1 MRACPRRRSGMNGVE
16 EVLEKQLRNASQP
29 QEPRDPHHD
38 DDDDEESVKRMK
50 ELPRQWCDRRLAQ
63 GVNILHFAT
72 EDGRFNEEQYKVAC
86 STLKNMYSMMRC
98 NFPEVI
104 KERAEKRERWS
115 DGKPVEYHPGED
127 VFEGHYNYF
136 SSASTWAV
144 FAAQHAFY
152 KTNGYEYHTGSEDA
166 SNEWSCEGLRSY
178 FERYSGREFTI
189 HLKGEE
195 WAHTQTTMVG
205 ASALRGAHRRM
216 LKDHLDE
223 RDRVVR
229 VWKFGPAL
237 VQKAKTFAYVFR
249 ISHRGEPFCDHIEM
263 TIPPTWTERANTP
276 RGRAEDEAGGRHSRK
291 LEKQRDKQL
300 REEERKRKS
309 PLSRRSD
316 ASQSPKP
323 VVVVTRRVDSV
334 NEKRRAA
341 DAERAQKRRFDDEL
355 TQEMESFDKHRSL
368 CRIRST
374 SLDNQKLVDY
384 IDSLAR
390 AERVRRERAAW
401 IEKDYK
407 LEMEVYAA
415 KKKQYD
421 TACAVFDE
429 YDKAI
434 AELEEFK
441 EEVDAQC
448 KFTESLL
455 ETDEEEK
462 EKEEEFRRYYPNAG
476 EWIEER
482 LDALPPDD
490 RALVV
495 SPESEDLSELD
506 AQRRKDLLRECRHP
520 VRSDMIGRQKPGY
533 FDALPDDVK
542 TRYFASPPPRPSP
555 HLRVREPAEP
565 TKRTDIPFSK
575 LASESAGMPGEAED
589 YRCVLGVSEDDVDVI
604 EFKNVME
611 GADEPS
617 ALDKWVL
624 HLLSA
629 EHTKALL
636 ASSRSKVKSGNHTNQ
651 SKFERE
657 RQTRHSKAFAEIKAW
672 KELHARYR
680 EEQREGSQAEMTR
693 LERERKEQER
703 KRALDERERWEEYY
717 ERFCAAQR
725 KATETN
731 TVQYIAVSP
740 EPLDPNCGPY
750 EAIAPL
756 PLEAIDKYGRD
767 LRNRVLK
774 KRHVFLN
781 VRGYSRKRDKKE
793 WADFLEQERKKP
805 LMSRRLLSST
815 TKRPDGSE
823 EAKPDYETV
832 VYTKV
837 VKRTEHGT
845 VSLMIATDWPVL
857 KAGEQDAQIR
867 VAKKR
872 DKYHAARR
880 MRQKKA
886 LSRALK

>member
-1 MRACPRRRSGMNGVE
+1 MNGVE
-16 EVLEKQLRNASQP
+16 EVLERQRWNASQSR
-29 QEPRDPHHD
+29 EPR
-38 DDDDEESVKRMK
+38 DDDDEESAVRMK

-63 GVNILHFAT
+63 GVNILHFAMK
-72 EDGRFNEEQYKVAC
+72 DGRFNEEQYKVAC
-86 STLKNMYSMMRC
+86 NTLWKMYTMMSC

-104 KERAEKRERWS
+104 KERAERGERWA
-115 DGKPVEYHPGED
+115 DGTRVKYHPGED
-127 VFEGHYNYF
+127 AFEGHYNYF

-152 KTNGYEYHTGSEDA
+152 KTNGYQYHTGSQDA

-178 FERYSGREFTI
+178 FERYSGREFTE
-189 HLKGEE
+189 HVGGEE
-195 WAHTQTTMVG
+195 GAHTQTTMVG
-205 ASALRGAHRRM
+205 ASALRGAHKRM
-216 LKDHLDE
+216 LKDQFDE

-237 VQKAKTFAYVFR
+237 EQKAKTFAYVFR
-249 ISHRGEPFCDHIEM
+249 ISHRGEPFCDRIEM
-263 TIPPTWTERANTP
+263 TIPPTWTKRANTP
-276 RGRAEDEAGGRHSRK
+276 RGRAEKKR
-291 LEKQRDKQL
+291 LESFWANNKKKS
-300 REEERKRKS
+300 EERREKEDVLRAS
-309 PLSRRSD
+309 AVSRRSND
-316 ASQSPKP
+316 SQSPKP
-323 VVVVTRRVDSV
+323 ALVLRSRVDSLD
-334 NEKRRAA
+334 EKRRAA
-341 DAERAQKRRFDDEL
+341 DAERAQKAQFDNEL
-355 TQEMESFDKHRSL
+355 KQEMASFDEHGSL
-368 CRIRST
+368 CHIRST

-415 KKKQYD
+415 KKEQYD

-429 YDKAI
+429 YDKAV

-441 EEVDAQC
+441 EEVDGQC
-448 KFTESLL
+448 KFTESLG

-482 LDALPPDD
+482 LNALPPDD

-520 VRSDMIGRQKPGY
+520 VRSDMIGKQKPGC

-542 TRYFASPPPRPSP
+542 ARYFASPPPRPSP

-565 TKRTDIPFSK
+565 TKRSDTPFPK

-589 YRCVLGVSEDDVDVI
+589 YRCVLGVSEDDVDEI
-604 EFKNVME
+604 EFKNGME

-636 ASSRSKVKSGNHTNQ
+636 ASSRSKIKSGNHTNQ

-672 KELHARYR
+672 EELHARYR
-680 EEQREGSQAEMTR
+680 EEQREGSRAEMTR

-703 KRALDERERWEEYY
+703 KRALDEKERWNEYF

-837 VKRTEHGT
+837 VKRTERGT

-857 KAGEQDAQIR
+857 KAGEQDEQIR

-872 DKYHAARR
+872 DKYHAARI
-880 MRQKKA
+880 MRQRKA
-886 LSRALK
+886 LSRAPK

>member
-1 MRACPRRRSGMNGVE
+1 MDEVIELQRR
-16 EVLEKQLRNASQP
+16 QASQS
-29 QEPRDPHHD
+29 QESRDLYD
-38 DDDDEESVKRMK
+38 DDDNEESVERMK
-50 ELPRQWCDRRLAQ
+50 EPPHKWCDRRLAQ
-63 GVNILHFAT
+63 AVNILHFAMQ
-72 EDGRFNEEQYKVAC
+72 DGRFNVDQYQVAC
-86 STLKNMYSMMRC
+86 STLKVMYSMMRC

-104 KERAEKRERWS
+104 RDRAAKGERWAN
-115 DGKPVEYHPGED
+115 GEPVVYDPNED
-127 VFEGHYNYF
+127 VFEGHYNHF

-152 KTNGYEYHTGSEDA
+152 KTNGNRYHTDSEQASED
-166 SNEWSCEGLRSY
+166 WSCNGLRSY
-178 FERYSGREFTI
+178 FEQYSGREFTE
-189 HLKGEE
+189 HVGGEE
-195 WAHTQTTMVG
+195 GEHELTTRVG
-205 ASALRGAHRRM
+205 ASALRGAHKRV
-216 LKDHLDE
+216 LKDRLDE

-237 VQKAKTFAYVFR
+237 VEKAKTFAYVFR
-249 ISHRGEPFCDHIEM
+249 ISHKGEPFCSLIEAVM
-263 TIPPTWTERANTP
+263 RPTWTRRASTP
-276 RGRAEDEAGGRHSRK
+276 RSRTEKKTLERHFRN
-291 LEKQRDKQL
+291 LEKQREKRL
-300 REEERKRKS
+300 RDEERRRNSALS
-309 PLSRRSD
+309 PQQ
-316 ASQSPKP
+316 AAPQSPAI
-323 VVVVTRRVDSV
+323 VVTSRVDSKA
-334 NEKRRAA
+334 EKRRAA
-341 DAERAQKRRFDDEL
+341 DAERAQKRRFADEL
-355 TQEMESFDKHRSL
+355 EQEMASFKEHDSL
-368 CRIRST
+368 CHIRST

-390 AERVRRERAAW
+390 AERVSRERAAW
-401 IEKDYK
+401 IDKDYE

-415 KKKQYD
+415 KKEQYD
-421 TACAVFDE
+421 TSCAVFDD
-429 YDKAI
+429 YDKAV

-441 EEVDAQC
+441 KEVDGRC
-448 KFTESLL
+448 TFTESLW
-455 ETDEEEK
+455 ETDEEQK
-462 EKEEEFRRYYPNAG
+462 EQEEEFRRYYPNAG

-482 LDALPPDD
+482 LSALPPDD

-495 SPESEDLSELD
+495 SPESEGLFELD

-520 VRSDMIGRQKPGY
+520 VRSDMIGRQKPGC

-555 HLRVREPAEP
+555 QLRVREPAEP
-565 TKRTDIPFSK
+565 TKRSDIPFPI

-589 YRCVLGVSEDDVDVI
+589 YHCVLGVSEDDVLEI
-604 EFKNVME
+604 ELKNGME
-611 GADEPS
+611 GGGEPS

-636 ASSRSKVKSGNHTNQ
+636 ASSRSKVKSGKNTKQ
-651 SKFERE
+651 FKFERE
-657 RQTRHSKAFAEIKAW
+657 RQTRHSNAFAEIKAW
-672 KELHARYR
+672 EELHARYR
-680 EEQREGSQAEMTR
+680 EDQREGSQAETTR
-693 LERERKEQER
+693 LERERKEGER
-703 KRALDERERWEEYY
+703 KRLLDEGERWAEYY
-717 ERFCAAQR
+717 ERFCEAQR

-731 TVQYIAVSP
+731 TVQYIPVSP

-750 EAIAPL
+750 DAIAPL

-793 WADFLEQERKKP
+793 WVDFLEQERKKP

-815 TKRPDGSE
+815 TKRPEGSE

-845 VSLMIATDWPVL
+845 VSLMIASDWPVL
-857 KAGEQDAQIR
+857 KAGEQDEQIR

-886 LSRALK
+886 PSRSVSSALE